1 MCALDMEKCYVLCII
16 IHLTENWSNFEWLKI
31 CLSMALEII
40 TIIDNYWQL
49 LTWISTVAV
58 FSAHLMRA
66 HDRGAS
72 MPVSIVIFLF
82 LWFADIVTI
91 LMSAPWNK
99 SLSIKK
105 KNYVIWSSK
114 WSMIFRSQYIYI
126 KRHILGLW
134 ST

>member
-1 MCALDMEKCYVLCII
+1 MCAGYGEVLRFMHYHSLDRKLVKFWM
-16 IHLTENWSNFEWLKI
+16 TEN
-31 CLSMALEII
+31 LSINNGTGNNNNYWQLL
-40 TIIDNYWQL
+40 TIIANDWQL

-82 LWFADIVTI
+82 LWFTDIVTI

-99 SLSIKK
+99 SLSKKLCNMIIK
-105 KNYVIWSSK
+105 
-114 WSMIFRSQYIYI
+114 MINDFQVTIYLHQ
-126 KRHILGLW
+126 K
-134 ST
+134 TF